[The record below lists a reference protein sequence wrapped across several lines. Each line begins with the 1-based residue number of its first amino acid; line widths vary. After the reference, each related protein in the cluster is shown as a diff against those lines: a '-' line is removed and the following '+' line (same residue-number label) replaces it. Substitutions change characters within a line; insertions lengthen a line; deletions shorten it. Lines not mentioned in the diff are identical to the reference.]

1 MSAEESRLLKR
12 ARQKDSVAW
21 SQLYELYYPRIYAFM
36 LVRVRDGMLAEDLC
50 ADVFMN
56 ALRAIETY
64 EERGLAFAAWL
75 YRIAHNRLID
85 HYRRHGRIGTDS
97 LDEIDETGDRL
108 ADRAVVTDGG
118 VNPERID
125 LQTAV
130 GLLSP
135 EQQQIVHLRF
145 IEGMTSAQ
153 VAGVMNKTVAAVKI
167 MQHRA
172 LKSLKQ
178 TMHSSSNG

>member
-1 MSAEESRLLKR
+1 MSADESRLLKR
-12 ARQKDSVAW
+12 ARKNDSVAW
-21 SQLYELYYPRIYAFM
+21 SLIYELYYPRIYAFM
-36 LVRVRDGMLAEDLC
+36 LTRIRDGMLAEDLA
-50 ADVFMN
+50 ADVFVN

-85 HYRRHGRIGTDS
+85 HYRRNGRTGTDS
-97 LDEIDETGDRL
+97 LDEMDESGDRL
-108 ADRAVVTDGG
+108 ADKAIITDGG
-118 VNPERID
+118 VDLDRID
-125 LQTAV
+125 LQTAMR
-130 GLLSP
+130 LLSA

-145 IEGMTSAQ
+145 IEGMTSDQ

-172 LKSLKQ
+172 LKALKQ
-178 TMHSSSNG
+178 SLHNPSQP